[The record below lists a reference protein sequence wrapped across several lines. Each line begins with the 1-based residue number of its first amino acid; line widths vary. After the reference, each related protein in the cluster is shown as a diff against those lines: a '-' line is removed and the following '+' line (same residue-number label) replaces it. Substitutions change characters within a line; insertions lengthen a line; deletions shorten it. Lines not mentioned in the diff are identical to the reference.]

1 MHTWGYIVTGAEGSL
16 DEDKV
21 ARERERERQRGKE
34 RASREKE
41 KEKRNRGEEGEESCT
56 KSVNNTKADCGRG
69 WQNSKKLR
77 LYIKGFTALRA
88 MCLLSFLSLS
98 LSSWRERGEEAKTY
112 GEDESVRAD
121 GLGREEQILRQTR
134 RRARALYC
142 RAAAERRL
150 VASFPSYSLSLSLS
164 LLLSM
169 SQYVS
174 FSFSL
179 ALVVNGRRSW
189 RGELNVVWRM
199 KETILHIVSGRSYTV
214 RERARDEGR
223 CVRQIRR
230 ARVLILFFSVFLK
243 FYSCGWLLGRWAG
256 CCCRCWYVACKRL
269 CSWVCDSEYFRNV
282 MSLNSTMRVFNVC
295 FTKRVYI
302 IFHGDRWK
310 SWK

>member
-1 MHTWGYIVTGAEGSL
+1 MGVADRTLKSFDYISKGLLPSVRCAFSPFSL
-16 DEDKV
+16 FLSLPDASAGRRRRRTEKTRAFAQTDSAAKNKYYDRRV
-21 ARERERERQRGKE
+21 GARERYIVVRPRNEDWLLRF
-34 RASREKE
+34 RA
-41 KEKRNRGEEGEESCT
+41 T
-56 KSVNNTKADCGRG
+56 
-69 WQNSKKLR
+69 L
-77 LYIKGFTALRA
+77 F
-88 MCLLSFLSLS
+88 
-98 LSSWRERGEEAKTY
+98 
-112 GEDESVRAD
+112 
-121 GLGREEQILRQTR
+121 
-134 RRARALYC
+134 
-142 RAAAERRL
+142 
-150 VASFPSYSLSLSLS
+150 LSLS

-214 RERARDEGR
+214 RERAHDEGR